1 MSSNVTKAWLLG
13 ENSTSL
19 TNVDSTTA
27 IIGASA
33 TLAAPTT
40 ADVSLRQDITA
51 LAIQQA
57 IGDNSVA
64 YNLPNS
70 FVDQFED
77 STGIASLST
86 AERNTTN
93 EYVMM
98 TTPNPNAITNNTDSP
113 YNLTQY
119 AAPYHTTT
127 AVTNLVAS
135 GATTSIYVHDANGF
149 MDVDMGLGHFAPG
162 APTGSSAIDPGNW
175 TVEYWIRHFSGST
188 TIWHTAWRMGP
199 SRAATTGIISGPETG
214 KDHLGMGRY
223 DGSYQSVPAVSFY
236 MSFYGD
242 SVTNQSGYY
251 DVGGA
256 SQVHAMD
263 TWIHMAFVRHN
274 TNVYMYMDGV
284 NKKTHAIGN
293 GAWGGSTADSTGIRY
308 IRFGNNDSRFYLD
321 DFRISQG
328 IARYPSGTTFTKP
341 AVRHTTDSYTKLLIQ
356 SNDTNAS
363 TVMTD
368 SSESKAVSVGG
379 NIVSTTTTVSSSKTK
394 VSGVLLYKNDTGT
407 ATFGSADST
416 HLEVLFTC
424 DGSTY
429 TTAASY
435 TIVTPEFSTGIKML
449 KIGETT
455 CGAGTS
461 IGYKVVWK
469 NQVRG
474 SVITQLHGIGLN
486 Y

>member
-33 TLAAPTT
+33 SIAGAGAPTLA
-40 ADVSLRQDITA
+40 SLRQDITT

-64 YNLPNS
+64 YNMPNS
-70 FVDQFED
+70 FIDQFED
-77 STGIASLST
+77 SSGIASLST
-86 AERNTTN
+86 AERNTSN

-127 AVTNLVAS
+127 PAPLTGAV
-135 GATTSIYVHDANGF
+135 TSIYVHDANGF
-149 MDVDMGLGHFAPG
+149 MDVDMGLGHFAPD
-162 APTGSSAIDPGNW
+162 TGNW

-199 SRAATTGIISGPETG
+199 SRSASTGIVDGPETG

-263 TWIHMAFVRHN
+263 TWIHMAFVRDG
-274 TNVYMYMDGV
+274 TNIYMYMDGV
-284 NKKTHAIGN
+284 NKKTHAIGS
-293 GAWGGSTADSTGIRY
+293 GAWGGSTADTTGIRY

-341 AVRHTTDSYTKLLIQ
+341 SARFTTDSYTKLLIQ

-368 SSESKAVSVGG
+368 SSESKAISVGG

-474 SVITQLHGIGLN
+474 SVLTQLHGIGLN